1 MGGIL
6 KRSGMGACHPAKDC
20 PVIASMISDKDPNV
34 RKSALSTLRFVSFS
48 SSSNLPIYTSRS
60 EVYLFEGEKVWS
72 LVGPLSPKDKTQLEE
87 RLRRV
92 AGPSSPDKRESAKQE
107 ALVPPQP
114 SQISRL
120 ANNVARPASPSLP
133 RPGGI
138 PRPGSPP
145 TGVSRL
151 AQLTARSTS
160 PAPSQIAKPTSQI
173 PGLTSPPAGRG
184 KSLLPSRLAAPRNRA
199 GTLRTHLVPP
209 TDSAGTQSNGTKP
222 TNGQSSKVESW
233 RSAEEALEDPDTP
246 PDSGSNISL
255 TISSILSSDSD
266 RSVDALKK
274 VQKILQLGPEGG
286 PSSPQYRDLAEHTEG
301 LIETV
306 TLQVSHAFDKPE
318 DNIRLAKHL
327 IQTLNAFCDNPLL
340 AESLTVD
347 ILTTLFEE
355 LALRLLQTDDSED
368 KEVKNLSRFINMIML
383 RLFSTGRRITVFRYA
398 TLDAFRRLLTAI
410 QCPVHSPSSN
420 RPAVPSKWHARR
432 FSRGQGRGA
441 RTEVHME
448 TSPEYSPRSDRS
460 ETRPSR
466 AFSSDRALPTNCPA
480 ERVARPCY

>member
-1 MGGIL
+1 M
-6 KRSGMGACHPAKDC
+6 
-20 PVIASMISDKDPNV
+20 
-34 RKSALSTLRFVSFS
+34 
-48 SSSNLPIYTSRS
+48 SRS

-92 AGPSSPDKRESAKQE
+92 AGPSSPDKRESVKQE
-107 ALVPPQP
+107 AAAPPQP
-114 SQISRL
+114 SQLSRL
-120 ANNVARPASPSLP
+120 ANTTARPASPSTTLP

-138 PRPGSPP
+138 ARPGSPS

-151 AQLTARSTS
+151 AQTAARSLS
-160 PAPSQIAKPTSQI
+160 PASQIAKPTSHI
-173 PGLTSPPAGRG
+173 PGPASPPAARG
-184 KSLLPSRLAAPRNRA
+184 KSLLPSRLLAPRSRT
-199 GTLRTHLVPP
+199 GTVRTHLVPSTADP
-209 TDSAGTQSNGTKP
+209 AGAQSNGTKP
-222 TNGQSSKVESW
+222 TNGESSKVESW
-233 RSAEEALEDPDTP
+233 RSAEAALDDPDAP
-246 PDSGSNISL
+246 PDTGNNISL

-274 VQKILQLGPEGG
+274 VQKILQLGPDGG
-286 PSSPQYRDLAEHTEG
+286 PSSPLYRDLAEHTEG

-355 LALRLLQTDDSED
+355 LALRLLQTDDSQD

-398 TLDAFRRLLTAI
+398 IFLM
-410 QCPVHSPSSN
+410 CP
-420 RPAVPSKWHARR
+420 R
-432 FSRGQGRGA
+432 FD
-441 RTEVHME
+441 V
-448 TSPEYSPRSDRS
+448 Y
-460 ETRPSR
+460 
-466 AFSSDRALPTNCPA
+466 
-480 ERVARPCY
+480 

>member
-1 MGGIL
+1 M
-6 KRSGMGACHPAKDC
+6 
-20 PVIASMISDKDPNV
+20 
-34 RKSALSTLRFVSFS
+34 
-48 SSSNLPIYTSRS
+48 
-60 EVYLFEGEKVWS
+60 
-72 LVGPLSPKDKTQLEE
+72 
-87 RLRRV
+87 
-92 AGPSSPDKRESAKQE
+92 
-107 ALVPPQP
+107 PPQP

-120 ANNVARPASPSLP
+120 ANSAARPASPSTSLP

-151 AQLTARSTS
+151 AQPAARSIS

-173 PGLTSPPAGRG
+173 PGPTSPPAARG
-184 KSLLPSRLAAPRNRA
+184 KSLLPSRLAAPRSRA
-199 GTLRTHLVPP
+199 GTLRTHLGPST
-209 TDSAGTQSNGTKP
+209 TDSAGTQLNGTKP

-233 RSAEEALEDPDTP
+233 RSAEALEDPDAP
-246 PDSGSNISL
+246 PDSGNNLTL

-274 VQKILQLGPEGG
+274 VQKILQLGPDSG

-398 TLDAFRRLLTAI
+398 TLNTPAFRRLLTAI
-410 QCPVHSPSSN
+410 QCLVRSPSSDCS
-420 RPAVPSKWHARR
+420 AVPSEWHDRR
-432 FSRGQGRGA
+432 FSRGQGCGA
-441 RTEVHME
+441 RTEVYME
-448 TSPEYSPRSDRS
+448 TSAEYSPRSDRS

-466 AFSSDRALPTNCPA
+466 AFSSDRALPTNCPT

>member
-1 MGGIL
+1 M
-6 KRSGMGACHPAKDC
+6 SH
-20 PVIASMISDKDPNV
+20 
-34 RKSALSTLRFVSFS
+34 
-48 SSSNLPIYTSRS
+48 S

-92 AGPSSPDKRESAKQE
+92 AGPSSPDKRESAKPE
-107 ALVPPQP
+107 SAATPQP
-114 SQISRL
+114 SQLLRL
-120 ANNVARPASPSLP
+120 SNNAARPASPSKALP
-133 RPGGI
+133 RPGGA
-138 PRPGSPP
+138 PRPGSPS

-151 AQLTARSTS
+151 SQPAARSIS
-160 PAPSQIAKPTSQI
+160 PASQIAKPTSHI
-173 PGLTSPPAGRG
+173 PGPTSPPARG

-199 GTLRTHLVPP
+199 GTLRTHLAA
-209 TDSAGTQSNGTKP
+209 DSAGAQSNGTKP

-233 RSAEEALEDPDTP
+233 RSAEALEDPDAP
-246 PDSGSNISL
+246 PDIGNNISL

-274 VQKILQLGPEGG
+274 VQKILQLGPESG
-286 PSSPQYRDLAEHTEG
+286 PSDPLYRDLAEHTEG

-318 DNIRLAKHL
+318 ENIRLAKHL

-355 LALRLLQTDDSED
+355 LALRLLQTDDSQD

-398 TLDAFRRLLTAI
+398 KFLNASAFRRSLTAI
-410 QCPVHSPSSN
+410 QRPVRSPSPD
-420 RPAVPSKWHARR
+420 RPAFPSEWHDRR
-432 FSRGQGRGA
+432 FSRGEGCGA
-441 RTEVHME
+441 RTEVYME
-448 TSPEYSPRSDRS
+448 ASPEYSPRLDRS
-460 ETRPSR
+460 EARPYR
-466 AFSSDRALPTNCPA
+466 ALPGDRTLPTNCPA
-480 ERVARPCY
+480 ERVASPCY

>member
-1 MGGIL
+1 MFL
-6 KRSGMGACHPAKDC
+6 S
-20 PVIASMISDKDPNV
+20 V
-34 RKSALSTLRFVSFS
+34 RRRTFLF
-48 SSSNLPIYTSRS
+48 YTSRS
-60 EVYLFEGEKVWS
+60 EVYLFEGEKVWP

-120 ANNVARPASPSLP
+120 ANNVARPASPSTSLP

-138 PRPGSPP
+138 PRPGSPT

-151 AQLTARSTS
+151 AQPAARSTS
-160 PAPSQIAKPTSQI
+160 PALSQISKPTSQI
-173 PGLTSPPAGRG
+173 PGPASPPAGRG

-199 GTLRTHLVPP
+199 GTVRTHLVPP
-209 TDSAGTQSNGTKP
+209 TTDSAGIQPNGTKP

-233 RSAEEALEDPDTP
+233 RSADADVLEDPEAPP

-266 RSVDALKK
+266 RSVDSLKK
-274 VQKILQLGPEGG
+274 VQKILQLGPEDG
-286 PSSPQYRDLAEHTEG
+286 PSSPLYRDLAEHTEG
-301 LIETV
+301 LVETV

-355 LALRLLQTDDSED
+355 LALRLLQTDDSQD

-383 RLFSTGRRITVFRYA
+383 RLFSTGRRISVFRYV
-398 TLDAFRRLLTAI
+398 TLDAPAFRRLLTST
-410 QCPVHSPSSN
+410 QCPIHSSSSN
-420 RPAVPSKWHARR
+420 RPAVPSKRHARR
-432 FSRGQGRGA
+432 FSRGQGGGA
-441 RTEVHME
+441 RTEVYME
-448 TSPEYSPRSDRS
+448 TGPEYSPRSDRS
-460 ETRPSR
+460 
-466 AFSSDRALPTNCPA
+466 
-480 ERVARPCY
+480 